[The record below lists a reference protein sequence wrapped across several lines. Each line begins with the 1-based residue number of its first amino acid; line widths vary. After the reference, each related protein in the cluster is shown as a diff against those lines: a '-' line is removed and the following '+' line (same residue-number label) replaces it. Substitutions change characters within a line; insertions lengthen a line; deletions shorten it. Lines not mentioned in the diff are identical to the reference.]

1 MDKNWFDTLT
11 DDQKCLMK
19 ALSGLITDASDIMDV
34 MTKGMNKETNK
45 YVRLGYVQ
53 TLIEALG
60 IEEGNHCTVGNI
72 DR

>member
-1 MDKNWFDTLT
+1 MNNWFEELT

-34 MTKGMNKETNK
+34 MTKGLDAKTNK

-53 TLIEALG
+53 TLIKALG
-60 IEEGNHCTVGNI
+60 LEEEN
-72 DR
+72 DRN